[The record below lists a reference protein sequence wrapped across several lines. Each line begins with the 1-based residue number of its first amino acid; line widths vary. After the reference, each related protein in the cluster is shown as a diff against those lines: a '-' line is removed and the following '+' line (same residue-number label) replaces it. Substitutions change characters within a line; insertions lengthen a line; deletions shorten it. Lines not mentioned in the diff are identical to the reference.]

1 VCIGIFG
8 WVIDVYW
15 YFWLGHW
22 CVLVFLVGSLV
33 CIGIFGWVI
42 GVYWY
47 LQQFL
52 GYVVI
57 PRLNCMGET

>member
-1 VCIGIFG
+1 MVIG
-8 WVIDVYW
+8 VYW

-47 LQQFL
+47 FWL
-52 GYVVI
+52 GHWCVLVAI
-57 PRLNCMGET
+57 SWLCRDSQT